1 MRRPEFIARQA
12 GCPSGL
18 LGRLLG
24 RIMAVETAS
33 ANDKALELLA
43 IGPNDRVLEIGFGP
57 GRTITRAAALA
68 STGFVAGIDVSETMV
83 RMATQRNRHLIQ
95 EGRVALHAA
104 DSRTIPY
111 PNQSFDRVLTVHT
124 LYFWSEPIAY
134 LQEIYRVM
142 NDGARL
148 VLCFGPRD
156 DVLMVKNFPET
167 VYRFYS
173 PEEVRS
179 FLTGAGFVE
188 IHLDCQAIASRDLVF
203 ALAQRPRIVEGHV
216 RGSGAALP

>member
-12 GCPSGL
+12 RCPSGL

-24 RIMAVETAS
+24 RIMAVETAT

-43 IGPNDRVLEIGFGP
+43 IGPSDRVLEIGFGH

-68 STGFVAGIDVSETMV
+68 PTGFVAGVDVSETMV
-83 RMATQRNRHLIQ
+83 RMATERNRRLI
-95 EGRVALHAA
+95 EAGRVALHAA

-124 LYFWSEPIAY
+124 LYFWSQPVAY

-142 NDGARL
+142 KAEARL

-156 DVLMVKNFPET
+156 DVLMVKNFPAT

-173 PEEVRS
+173 PEEMHS
-179 FLTGAGFVE
+179 FFTEVGFVE
-188 IHLDCQAIASRDLVF
+188 IHVSCQAIASRDLVF
-203 ALAQRPRIVEGHV
+203 AIAHRPRIVEGYE
-216 RGSGAALP
+216 RSSGAALP